1 MAGPGTK
8 WAGCGGWQGN
18 LGARFDRGEAAVA
31 ATGRPPIHKGA
42 WVSVLLITVGFVLGL
57 LALVLHS
64 APLWIATGAALV
76 AGAVLAL
83 ASRIMEQVH

>member
-1 MAGPGTK
+1 M
-8 WAGCGGWQGN
+8 
-18 LGARFDRGEAAVA
+18 A

-42 WVSVLLITVGFVLGL
+42 WVSVLLITAGFVLGV
-57 LALVLHS
+57 LALVFHS
-64 APLWIATGAALV
+64 VPLWIATGVAFI